1 MAEDPFSPRDPPKTL
16 AERLAETGSRIT
28 ELSKQ
33 AANATKEAAGK
44 VAETSKD
51 VAGKVAG
58 TSKNVAG
65 KVADASKNAAGKV
78 ADTSKEVA
86 GKVADA
92 SKGAAGKI
100 ADAGKEAV
108 AKTSKAVADAKED
121 RREKKEEK
129 LTQLI
134 EETKAELREHG
145 HLTDPPVMI
154 TLPEFEEERMA
165 LMAEEHDI
173 LVELV
178 DQMHALSN
186 RVDQLEKTYA
196 ALALEDKAHLAS
208 RQRQVSIN
216 QPAVLKLLFVS
227 VAWVGL
233 LIGLDRALSASG
245 VVLLSTYPAEIFTW
259 AVGTSFWVVY
269 LVLQIGKAAP
279 VFKPTGSTLIQFGM
293 FTGVIST
300 FLLLLSTDNVG
311 TMSTFYVLGLGITI
325 VVLLT
330 SRLISDESEVIG

>member
-1 MAEDPFSPRDPPKTL
+1 MVDENPRTL
-16 AERLAETGSRIT
+16 ADRLAETGNRIA

-33 AANATKEAAGK
+33 AASATKEAAGK
-44 VAETSKD
+44 VADTSKDVAVKVAGASKKAAGKVADTSKD
-51 VAGKVAG
+51 VAGKVAD
-58 TSKNVAG
+58 AG
-65 KVADASKNAAGKV
+65 
-78 ADTSKEVA
+78 
-86 GKVADA
+86 
-92 SKGAAGKI
+92 KGAAEKI
-100 ADAGKEAV
+100 AGASKDAV
-108 AKTSKAVADAKED
+108 AKTTQAVANAKEE
-121 RREKKEEK
+121 RLEKKEEK

-134 EETKAELREHG
+134 EETKAELRENG

-227 VAWVGL
+227 VVWVGL

-259 AVGTSFWVVY
+259 AVGTSLWVVY
-269 LVLQIGKAAP
+269 LILQIGKAAP
-279 VFKPTGSTLIQFGM
+279 VFKPTRSTLIQFGM

-300 FLLLLSTDNVG
+300 FLLLLSTDNIG

>member
-1 MAEDPFSPRDPPKTL
+1 MVDENPRTL
-16 AERLAETGSRIT
+16 ADRLAETGNRIA

-33 AANATKEAAGK
+33 AASATKEAAGK
-44 VAETSKD
+44 VADTSKDVAVKVAGASKKAAGKVADTSKD
-51 VAGKVAG
+51 VAGKVAD
-58 TSKNVAG
+58 AG
-65 KVADASKNAAGKV
+65 
-78 ADTSKEVA
+78 
-86 GKVADA
+86 
-92 SKGAAGKI
+92 KGAAEKI
-100 ADAGKEAV
+100 AGASKDAV
-108 AKTSKAVADAKED
+108 AKTTQAVANAKEE
-121 RREKKEEK
+121 RLEKKEEK

-134 EETKAELREHG
+134 EDTKAELRDHG
-145 HLTDPPVMI
+145 HISEPPVMI

-178 DQMHALSN
+178 DHMHALSN

-208 RQRQVSIN
+208 RKRQVSIN

-227 VAWVGL
+227 VVWVGL

-245 VVLLSTYPAEIFTW
+245 VVLLSTYPAEIFSW
-259 AVGTSFWVVY
+259 AIGTSLWVVY
-269 LVLQIGKAAP
+269 LILQIGKAAP
-279 VFKPTGSTLIQFGM
+279 VFKPTGSTLIQFGL

-300 FLLLLSTDNVG
+300 FLLLLSTDNIG

>member
-1 MAEDPFSPRDPPKTL
+1 MVDENPRTL
-16 AERLAETGSRIT
+16 ADRLAETGNRIA

-33 AANATKEAAGK
+33 AASATKEAAGK
-44 VAETSKD
+44 VADTSKDVAVKVAGASKKAAGKVADTSKD
-51 VAGKVAG
+51 VAGKVAD
-58 TSKNVAG
+58 AG
-65 KVADASKNAAGKV
+65 
-78 ADTSKEVA
+78 
-86 GKVADA
+86 
-92 SKGAAGKI
+92 KGAAEKI
-100 ADAGKEAV
+100 AGASKDAV
-108 AKTSKAVADAKED
+108 AKTTQAVANAKEE
-121 RREKKEEK
+121 RLEKKEEK

-134 EETKAELREHG
+134 EETKAELRENG

-227 VAWVGL
+227 VVWVGL

-259 AVGTSFWVVY
+259 AVGTSLWVVY
-269 LVLQIGKAAP
+269 LILQIGKAAP
-279 VFKPTGSTLIQFGM
+279 VFKPTRSTLIQFGM
-293 FTGVIST
+293 FTGVISI
-300 FLLLLSTDNVG
+300 FLLLLSTDNIG

>member
-1 MAEDPFSPRDPPKTL
+1 MVDEIPRTL
-16 AERLAETGSRIT
+16 ADRLAETGNRIA

-33 AANATKEAAGK
+33 AASATKEAAGK

-58 TSKNVAG
+58 TSKDVAG
-65 KVADASKNAAGKV
+65 KVAGASKNAAGKV
-78 ADTSKEVA
+78 ADTSKGVA

-92 SKGAAGKI
+92 GKGAAGKI
-100 ADAGKEAV
+100 ADASKEAV
-108 AKTSKAVADAKED
+108 AKTTQAVADAKEE

-129 LTQLI
+129 LTKLI
-134 EETKAELREHG
+134 EDTKAELKEHG
-145 HLTDPPVMI
+145 HLVEPPAMI

-173 LVELV
+173 LVDLV

-196 ALALEDKAHLAS
+196 ALAHEDKAHIAS
-208 RQRQVSIN
+208 QQRKVSVS
-216 QPAVLKLLFVS
+216 QPAVLRLLFVS
-227 VAWVGL
+227 VVWVGL
-233 LIGLDRALSASG
+233 LTGLDQALSSSG
-245 VVLLSTYPAEIFTW
+245 VLFLSTYPAEIFTW
-259 AVGTSFWVVY
+259 AVGTSLWVVY
-269 LVLQIGKAAP
+269 LVSQIGKAAP
-279 VFKPTGSTLIQFGM
+279 AFKPSRSTLIQFGL
-293 FTGVIST
+293 FTGIIST
-300 FLLLLSTDNVG
+300 FLLLLSTDNIG

-330 SRLISDESEVIG
+330 SRLITDESEIIG

>member
-1 MAEDPFSPRDPPKTL
+1 MAEDPLSSRTPPKTL
-16 AERLAETGSRIT
+16 GERLAETGNRIA

-58 TSKNVAG
+58 TSKDVAG
-65 KVADASKNAAGKV
+65 KVAGASKNAAGKV
-78 ADTSKEVA
+78 SDTSKEVA

-100 ADAGKEAV
+100 ADAGKGAI
-108 AKTSKAVADAKED
+108 AKTTKAVADVKED
-121 RREKKEEK
+121 RREKKDEK
-129 LTQLI
+129 LSLLI

-145 HLTDPPVMI
+145 HLSDPPVMI

-173 LVELV
+173 LVDLV
-178 DQMHALSN
+178 DQMYALSN
-186 RVDQLEKTYA
+186 RIDQLEKTYL

-208 RQRQVSIN
+208 KQRHASMN
-216 QPAVLKLLFVS
+216 QPAVFKLLVIS
-227 VAWVGL
+227 VVWVGL

-245 VVLLSTYPAEIFTW
+245 VELLSTYPAEIFTW
-259 AVGTSFWVVY
+259 AIGTSFWVVY

-279 VFKPTGSTLIQFGM
+279 MFKPAGSTLVQFGL
-293 FTGVIST
+293 FTGVISV

-325 VVLLT
+325 MVLLI
-330 SRLISDESEVIG
+330 SRLISDESEIIG